1 MRKQQDRTLI
11 TCGITVILYS
21 ILVQLINMGRLL
33 FTYWEEGQSMD
44 ETYSYLNLF
53 LCFVLISIF
62 IGGILLLIRGK
73 RLEFTRSGLLAGAAL
88 VFCLGIA
95 SILVWSGHDS
105 QTQSWNYFQY
115 TAVIFLQGVIYLLG
129 AIHLLKKL
137 VVAVPVC
144 VLLVAMGFW
153 VIYSYTIALPTG
165 NQVDHIFP
173 TVFQMLSMWGIAI
186 FLIGEGIAI
195 LIYAIKERAISDS
208 EEEGEL

>member
-33 FTYWEEGQSMD
+33 FTYWEEGQSLD

-53 LCFVLISIF
+53 LCFVLISIL

-73 RLEFTRSGLLAGAAL
+73 RLEFTKPGLLAGAAL
-88 VFCLGIA
+88 VFCLGAA
-95 SILVWSGHDS
+95 SILLWSES
-105 QTQSWNYFQY
+105 QTEPWNYFQY

-129 AIHLLKKL
+129 AIHLLKIGGCRSGMRPFAGNEWLGYLFLHRCPPYWKPARPYL
-137 VVAVPVC
+137 SIRIPDDEHVGNCHFPDWE
-144 VLLVAMGFW
+144 GF
-153 VIYSYTIALPTG
+153 
-165 NQVDHIFP
+165 
-173 TVFQMLSMWGIAI
+173 
-186 FLIGEGIAI
+186 AI
-195 LIYAIKERAISDS
+195 LVYAIKERKILDS

>member
-21 ILVQLINMGRLL
+21 ILVQLLNMGRLL
-33 FTYWEEGQSMD
+33 FTYWEDGQSLD

-53 LCFVLISIF
+53 LCFVLISIL

-73 RLEFTRSGLLAGAAL
+73 RLEFTKPGLLAGAAL
-88 VFCLGIA
+88 VFCLGAA
-95 SILVWSGHDS
+95 SILLWSES
-105 QTQSWNYFQY
+105 QTEPWNYFQY

-137 VVAVPVC
+137 VVAAPVC
-144 VLLVAMGFW
+144 VLLLAMSGW
-153 VIYSYTIALPTG
+153 VIYSYTVALPTG
-165 NQVDHIFP
+165 NQLDHIFP
-173 TVFQMLSMWGIAI
+173 SVFQMMSMWGIAI
-186 FLIGEGIAI
+186 FLIGEGFAI
-195 LIYAIKERAISDS
+195 LVYAIKERKILDS